1 MNLNK
6 KDLRKI
12 MYDFNSIS
20 NRLMQADFHDYNSIL
35 KKFLMFISNTE
46 IINEFIKDC
55 GNCEFN
61 LEEEFSQIQ
70 NSYGTLTF
78 TLGETVHEEVCNV
91 FAYLNFI
98 NDNDIDICDRIAMG
112 YSGSTKYQDMVKGFN
127 DRVVYVLIRHIEG
140 YLTKIGIDMGV
151 DEKNAF
157 NITIKNGQVN
167 IANDNS
173 TLTAYN
179 NISFNLNELDKLIED
194 VKKISQKEQL
204 SSDDEEQLNCNLEVI
219 SEELKSKQ
227 PRKSFIKT
235 AVEGMKMIKGT
246 AEFGAAITT
255 LIQFVLGCI

>member
-20 NRLMQADFHDYNSIL
+20 NRLMQSDFQDYNSVL

-46 IINEFIKDC
+46 IINEYIKDC

-70 NSYGTLTF
+70 NSYGHSIF
-78 TLGETVHEEVCNV
+78 TLGETDQEEIRNI

-98 NDNDIDICDRIAMG
+98 NDNDIDICNRIAMG
-112 YSGSTKYQDMVKGFN
+112 YSASSKYQDMVKGFN
-127 DRVVYVLIRHIEG
+127 DRVVFVLIRHIEG

-151 DEKNAF
+151 DEKNTF
-157 NITIKNGQVN
+157 NIAVKNGQIN

-173 TLTAYN
+173 TITTYN
-179 NISFNLNELDKLIED
+179 NISCDLNELDKLIED

-204 SSDDEEQLNCNLEVI
+204 SSGDEEQLNCNLEVI

-246 AEFGAAITT
+246 VEFGVASTT
-255 LIQFVLGCI
+255 LIQFVQSCI

>member
-70 NSYGTLTF
+70 NSYGNLTF

-151 DEKNAF
+151 DEKNTF
-157 NITIKNGQVN
+157 NITVKNGQVN

-173 TLTAYN
+173 TLIAYN
-179 NISFNLNELDKLIED
+179 NISFDPNELNKLILN

-204 SSDDEEQLNCNLEVI
+204 TSDDEEQLNCNLEVI

-235 AVEGMKMIKGT
+235 AVEGIKMIKGT
-246 AEFGAAITT
+246 AEFAAAVTT
-255 LIQFVLGCI
+255 LIQFVQSCI

>member
-70 NSYGTLTF
+70 NSYGNLTF

-140 YLTKIGIDMGV
+140 YLTKIGIDIGV
-151 DEKNAF
+151 DEKNTF
-157 NITIKNGQVN
+157 NITVKNGQVN

-179 NISFNLNELDKLIED
+179 NISFDPSELDKLIED
-194 VKKISQKEQL
+194 VKKISQKEKL
-204 SSDDEEQLNCNLEVI
+204 SSNDVEQLNCNLEVI
-219 SEELKSKQ
+219 SEELKSTQ

-235 AVEGMKMIKGT
+235 AVNGIKMIKGT
-246 AEFGAAITT
+246 VEFGAAITT